1 MLIAHYS
8 LKKSEDK
15 NESISEILSEMEQ
28 STSGQSVSLILGLLD
43 KKKRDMEKFKNQRF
57 SVVSDNLLGNKVSF
71 NGVGVL
77 I

>member
-28 STSGQSVSLILGLLD
+28 SRSGQSVSLILGLLD

-71 NGVGVL
+71 NGVGFL

>member
-43 KKKRDMEKFKNQRF
+43 KKKRDMVKFKNQRF

-71 NGVGVL
+71 NGVGFL